1 MDWGNGEGKKGDR
14 KDRKQK
20 QGVFI
25 GTNQG
30 DGEGKKGSRK
40 DGKQE
45 QGVSIG
51 SKREIVTTMGPT
63 WFTVQSLLF
72 SRGGLLGVV
81 PLMRMVTTMTTTMMM
96 AAQTYISPKLLSQ
109 PSGMTVFD
117 FWISAGIP
125 FVPISLALPADKREY
140 GDTNYYLAFTRYNGI
155 IPQSPI
161 ADRST
166 WSQDRSSASKQSSK
180 QS

>member
-1 MDWGNGEGKKGDR
+1 MDWGNGKGKKDDR

-117 FWISAGIP
+117 FWISAESSLFPSSGPCQQIRGSRDAHLHPVFHRTRWYHSPVFPIP
-125 FVPISLALPADKREY
+125 SWS
-140 GDTNYYLAFTRYNGI
+140 YLVTGQIFL
-155 IPQSPI
+155 Q
-161 ADRST
+161 
-166 WSQDRSSASKQSSK
+166 
-180 QS
+180 

>member
-1 MDWGNGEGKKGDR
+1 MDWGNGEGKASYR

-40 DGKQE
+40 DRKQE

-51 SKREIVTTMGPT
+51 SKREIVTTMGPAQ
-63 WFTVQSLLF
+63 FMIQSLIF
-72 SRGGLLGVV
+72 SRGGPLGVV
-81 PLMRMVTTMTTTMMM
+81 PLMRTVTTATMTMMNIAM

-117 FWISAGIP
+117 FWISAGGEMCFLLITQITLV
-125 FVPISLALPADKREY
+125 FKKKEKKSNA
-140 GDTNYYLAFTRYNGI
+140 
-155 IPQSPI
+155 
-161 ADRST
+161 
-166 WSQDRSSASKQSSK
+166 
-180 QS
+180 

>member
-1 MDWGNGEGKKGDR
+1 
-14 KDRKQK
+14 
-20 QGVFI
+20 
-25 GTNQG
+25 
-30 DGEGKKGSRK
+30 
-40 DGKQE
+40 
-45 QGVSIG
+45 
-51 SKREIVTTMGPT
+51 MGPT

-81 PLMRMVTTMTTTMMM
+81 PLMRMVTTTTTTTMTMIIAM

-140 GDTNYYLAFTRYNGI
+140 GDTNYYLAFTRYDGI

-161 ADRST
+161 ADRNT
-166 WSQDRSSASKQSSK
+166 LVTGQIFRQ
-180 QS
+180 